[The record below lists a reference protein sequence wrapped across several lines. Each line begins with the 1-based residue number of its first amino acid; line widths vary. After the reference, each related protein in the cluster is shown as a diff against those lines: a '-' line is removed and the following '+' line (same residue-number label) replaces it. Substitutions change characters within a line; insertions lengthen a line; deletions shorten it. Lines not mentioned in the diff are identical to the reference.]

1 MPITKSAKKSMRQ
14 SIIRKKRNRRIKNTV
29 KSSIKNFLQLVNEK
43 RGEEARK
50 ILPQVIR
57 LIDITSSKGVWHK
70 NKAAREKSKL
80 MKKYQ
85 RLSVAK

>member
-57 LIDITSSKGVWHK
+57 LIDTTSSKGVWHK